1 MRYIERDALWKLIEV
16 SRGELPATVWIT
28 GGIVFNVYTGE
39 LERKDIVLYEDRIAY
54 VGMREPQIDEKT
66 QIIDASNF
74 TLVPGYIEPHAHP
87 YQYYN
92 PASFGE
98 FALSLG
104 TTTLVNDNLIFYL
117 NADQKGFE
125 YLIDYSSHLPVKNY
139 WWARMDPQSNHPDML
154 AKFTTECLVSLL
166 RHKQIIQAGELT
178 AWPAALAG
186 DETILEG
193 IAEAR
198 RLGKRIEG
206 HNPGASS
213 ETLNALAALG
223 VTACHEAI
231 NGEEVIRRLRLGM
244 YATLRHSSI
253 RPDLP
258 GLIKDLQ
265 ELDFDFSSA
274 SRLMLTTDG
283 SMPPFLQHGLMD
295 YLIKVSLDNGV
306 PFHAAYRM
314 ATLNPAT
321 YYGLDQEI
329 GGIAP
334 RRIADILFLEDIS
347 KPSPIK
353 VMANGQLV
361 ATNRQLLNP
370 FPVCDW
376 QQLQFEPMHIEWR
389 VQPEWLDMTAEHPE
403 VLVIEMLNAVIT
415 KPSLEALSLKQGII
429 DLEAREGY
437 CYVSLIDQKGKWV
450 TNGILKGFADHLD
463 ALATTY
469 TASQDIVVIGQKKEI
484 MIQAVNQLLTQGGG
498 TILMEGEETLFNLE
512 LPLGGKMSKL
522 PMHELI
528 SKTIRLVQ
536 LLKERGHQHID
547 PLYTMFFLT
556 STHLPAVRLTAEGVY
571 SVKENVVVSSVRRIQ
586 SDYQINNVK

>member
-1 MRYIERDALWKLIEV
+1 MRSIEKDTLWKLIEV
-16 SRGELPATVWIT
+16 SRGKHPATIWIT

-39 LERKDIVLYEDRIAY
+39 LERNNIVLYEDRIAY

-66 QIIDASNF
+66 KIIDASSF

-92 PASFGE
+92 LTSFGE

-117 NADQKGFE
+117 NTDQKNLE
-125 YLIDYSSHLPVKNY
+125 YLMDYSSHLPIKNY

-154 AKFTTECLVSLL
+154 AKFTTERLVSLL
-166 RHKQIIQAGELT
+166 SHKRVIQAGELT
-178 AWPAALAG
+178 AWPAALTG

-265 ELDFDFSSA
+265 ELNFDFSSA

-295 YLIKVSLDNGV
+295 YLIKISLDNGV

-334 RRIADILFLEDIS
+334 GRVADILFLEDIS
-347 KPSPIK
+347 KPSPVK
-353 VMANGQLV
+353 VIANGQLV
-361 ATNRQLLNP
+361 VTNGQLLKP
-370 FPVCDW
+370 FPACDW
-376 QQLQFEPMHIEWR
+376 RQLQFEPMHIEWR

-403 VLVIEMLNAVIT
+403 VPVIEMLNAVIT
-415 KPSLEALSLKQGII
+415 KSSLEALPLKQGII
-429 DLEAREGY
+429 ELEARKGY

-463 ALATTY
+463 AVATTY
-469 TASQDIVVIGQKKEI
+469 TASQDIVVIGQNKEI
-484 MIQAVNQLLTQGGG
+484 MVKAVNQLLDQGGG

-528 SKTIRLVQ
+528 VKTTGLVQ

-571 SVKENVVVSSVRRIQ
+571 SIKENAVVSSVKKIKG
-586 SDYQINNVK
+586 DYFVR

>member
-1 MRYIERDALWKLIEV
+1 MRAIERDTLWKLIEV
-16 SRGELPATVWIT
+16 SRGKHPATVWIT

-54 VGMREPQIDEKT
+54 VGIREPQVDEKT
-66 QIIDASNF
+66 QIIDASSF

-92 PASFGE
+92 PTSFGE

-117 NADQKGFE
+117 NTGQENLE
-125 YLIDYSSHLPVKNY
+125 YLMDYSSHLPVKNY

-154 AKFTTECLVSLL
+154 AKFTTERLVSLL
-166 RHKQIIQAGELT
+166 SHKRVIQAGELT
-178 AWPAALAG
+178 AWPAALTG

-258 GLIKDLQ
+258 GLIRDLQ
-265 ELDFDFSSA
+265 ELEFDFSSA

-295 YLIKVSLDNGV
+295 YLIKISLDNGV

-334 RRIADILFLEDIS
+334 GRVADILFLEDIS
-347 KPSPIK
+347 KPSPVK
-353 VMANGQLV
+353 VIANGQL
-361 ATNRQLLNP
+361 LKP
-370 FPVCDW
+370 FPLCDW
-376 QQLQFEPMHIEWR
+376 RQLQFEPMHIEWR
-389 VQPEWLDMTAEHPE
+389 VQPEWLDMNAENSE
-403 VLVIEMLNAVIT
+403 VPVIEMLNAVIT
-415 KPSLEALSLKQGII
+415 KSSLEALPLKQGII
-429 DLEAREGY
+429 ELEARKGY

-463 ALATTY
+463 AVATTY
-469 TASQDIVVIGQKKEI
+469 TASQDIVVIGQNKEI
-484 MIQAVNQLLTQGGG
+484 MVKAVNQLLDQGGG

-528 SKTIRLVQ
+528 LKTMGLVQ

-547 PLYTMFFLT
+547 PLYTLFFLT
-556 STHLPAVRLTAEGVY
+556 SIHLPAVRLTAEGVY
-571 SVKENVVVSSVRRIQ
+571 SIKENAVVSSVKK
-586 SDYQINNVK
+586 VKSNYIVR